1 MSAAIHPL
9 AVIASGAVIGDGC
22 TIGPFCCIGPDVRLG
37 PGCRLHE
44 HVVVDGRTTVG
55 AGCQFYSFACIGKQT
70 QDLKWQGG
78 TAFVEIGPRTT
89 LREYVTVH
97 ASSFYGGKTVV
108 GADCSILAYS
118 HIAHDCLIGNQVVMS
133 NGCQMAGHVTVEDQ
147 VVFGGLAGVVQF
159 ARIGRLAMVGAM
171 AKAVQDITPFTL
183 VEGAPAEPRIINK
196 IGMERAG
203 LSAAAIQAMHQTFK
217 LFFRSGLPV
226 AQALAKIEAEFPGLP
241 EVAHFVAFVR
251 TAKHGVARPS
261 TVVAAARVPAA

>member
-1 MSAAIHPL
+1 MSATIHPL
-9 AVIASGAVIGDGC
+9 AVIAPGAVIGDGC

-37 PGCRLHE
+37 PGCHLHE
-44 HVVVDGRTTVG
+44 HVVVDGHTTVG
-55 AGCQFYSFACIGKQT
+55 AACQFFSFACIGKQT

-78 TAFVEIGPRTT
+78 TAYVEIGSRTT

-97 ASSFYGGKTVV
+97 ASSFDGGKTVV

-118 HIAHDCLIGNQVVMS
+118 HIAHDCLIGDHVVMS
-133 NGCQMAGHVTVEDQ
+133 NGCQIAGHVTVEDH

-203 LSAAAIQAMHQTFK
+203 LSAAAIQAIHKTFK
-217 LFFRSGLPV
+217 IFFRSGLPV
-226 AQALAKIEAEFPGLP
+226 ADALAKIEAEFPGVP
-241 EVAHFVAFVR
+241 EVAQFVAFVR
-251 TAKHGVARPS
+251 TAKRGVARPS
-261 TVVAAARVPAA
+261 VAVAAPVPAA